1 MPTIPGAVN
10 FGPLK
15 VTLPT
20 TFPRNEKDLICMLL
34 AGRLKDLWAGKLI
47 CAQLA
52 IDDLIKETTGASGL
66 GTLRNALK
74 DLSSA
79 VDSFKN
85 ASGYDQIL
93 SGINKAL
100 GGVTNVFSL
109 GGLCPSPVRPPRI
122 PDLLGALNQNLFG
135 QANRILNALVAASNP
150 SVCLGN
156 GPRGFGLDWSRTSG
170 TLKNLRNVIRN
181 PGPDFST
188 VINAFVNNLKGQAR
202 NLRAEVKRLEKNLS
216 DPFGLNDRRTT
227 VGSIQR
233 TKSISDGIKV
243 KDKNGIEYANPT
255 KMMLLGDTEHVLNRP
270 EPEFVDPVQYKV
282 VPVFD
287 HCGVVTGYEKR
298 VISGDKGYT
307 GWNTV
312 FPEINEIEPSVNPK
326 PTATSYD
333 YFFEEQK
340 DGSVKLYDKDSKE
353 VNRLNVERGKH
364 YRIGFS
370 LPTKQIAISTA
381 GGVGMPQL
389 IQKSM
394 KVTRDR
400 DNGYGVET
408 LVPESGAVFEKYN
421 ELDWAVQIENPTTPN
436 DLTWS
441 VVGGSQSG
449 AIAVDPKSPI
459 VIPDEEKT
467 YDLATATK
475 KAWLFEKRYE
485 TAGIDYLDL
494 INTRAYN
501 ISTRIVTPSGVTYQ
515 GSSLL
520 RYYGYSSGGI
530 TYDPGSSYKVYED
543 NETIEALDA
552 ASLGSQNDYRIAKF
566 WQPVG
571 NGRYVVFKK
580 YMNKLSGCELRQ
592 LHIYLT
598 SQVSDDP
605 IIEESGYISIA
616 TVNFD
621 KVIVFPNDVRVR
633 YKDNYDYKVTLFD
646 NLKLVNSE
654 EKSVRLTNPKIPGTT
669 YNNFDPPIEKNL
681 LFNLT
686 MNRETYQD
694 LLRDVEFE
702 LTDGDKKL
710 IKEGKLSGAALE
722 KRILDL
728 AEQLGYKSK
737 QAVSGRP
744 GLQIPQT
751 EFIYSSEIA
760 AASRATDGNFADRD
774 FDLIDPYE
782 KRTYIYFKFDDN
794 REIEFEITYAG
805 G

>member
-52 IDDLIKETTGASGL
+52 IDDLIKETTGVSGL
-66 GTLRNALK
+66 GALRGALR

-135 QANRILNALVAASNP
+135 QANKILNALAMASNP

-156 GPRGFGLDWSRTSG
+156 GPRGFGLDWNRTTG
-170 TLKNLRNVIRN
+170 TLRNLRNVIKN
-181 PGPDFST
+181 PGPGSDA
-188 VINAFVNNLKGQAR
+188 VIDAFIRNLKGQAR

-216 DPFGLNDRRTT
+216 DPFGLNERRTT
-227 VGSIQR
+227 VGSIKR

-243 KDKNGIEYANPT
+243 KDKNGVEYENPT
-255 KMMLLGDTEHVLNRP
+255 KMMLLGDTEHALNRP

-282 VPVFD
+282 IPVFD
-287 HCGVVTGYEKR
+287 HCGVITGYEKR
-298 VISGDKGYT
+298 VVSGDKGYT

-312 FPEINEIEPSVNPK
+312 FPEINAIEPTKNPD

-333 YFFEEQK
+333 YFFEEKK
-340 DGSVKLYDKDSKE
+340 DGAVKVYNRDNKE
-353 VNRLNVERGKH
+353 VNRIDIERGKH
-364 YRIGFS
+364 YRFGFS
-370 LPTKQIAISTA
+370 LPTKKIAISTP
-381 GGVGMPQL
+381 GGTGMAQI

-394 KVTRDR
+394 KLTKDR
-400 DNGYGVET
+400 DNGFGVET
-408 LVPESGAVFEKYN
+408 LVPELGAVFEKNN
-421 ELDWAVQIENPTTPN
+421 ELDWSVQIENPTTPN
-436 DLTWS
+436 NFTWE
-441 VVGGSQSG
+441 VVGGGQSG
-449 AIAVDPKSPI
+449 AIVVDPKSPT

-475 KAWLFEKRYE
+475 KAWLFEKRYVSS
-485 TAGIDYLDL
+485 GVDYLDR
-494 INTRAYN
+494 ITTRVYN
-501 ISTRIVTPSGVTYQ
+501 MRTRIVTPGGILYQ
-515 GSSLL
+515 GNTNSPDIGNSGSYISSDSF
-520 RYYGYSSGGI
+520 YSI
-530 TYDPGSSYKVYED
+530 YED
-543 NETIEALDA
+543 QETREALDVIN
-552 ASLGSQNDYRIAKF
+552 LGGQNDYMIAKF

-571 NGRYVVFKK
+571 NGKYVVFKK

-592 LHIYLT
+592 IHIYLT
-598 SQVSDDP
+598 NQVGGP
-605 IIEESGYISIA
+605 EIEENGYVSIA

-621 KVIVFPNDVRVR
+621 KVIVFPNDIRVR
-633 YKDNYDYKVTLFD
+633 YKDNYDYKITLFD
-646 NLKLVNSE
+646 DVKLTNFE

-669 YNNFDPPIEKNL
+669 YNNFDPPVEKNL

-710 IKEGKLSGAALE
+710 IKEGKLAGTDLE

-728 AEQLGYKSK
+728 AEQLGYRCKA
-737 QAVSGRP
+737 AVSGRP
-744 GLQIPQT
+744 GLRMQET

-760 AASRATDGNFADRD
+760 AASRAADGNFADRD
-774 FDLIDPYE
+774 FDTTDPHD
-782 KRTYIYFKFDDN
+782 KRTYIYFKFDDS
-794 REIEFEITYAG
+794 REIEIELTYTG